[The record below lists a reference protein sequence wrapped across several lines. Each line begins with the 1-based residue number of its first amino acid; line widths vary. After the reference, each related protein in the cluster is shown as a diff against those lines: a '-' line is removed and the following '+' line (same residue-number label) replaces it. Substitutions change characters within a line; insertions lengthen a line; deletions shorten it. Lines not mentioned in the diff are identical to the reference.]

1 MWIDAQAIVDR
12 TGYANVHEED
22 LKPAQLV
29 TLRGHL
35 ADLFTISKPKPSEI
49 TRIMV
54 RPSGQSVR
62 FTIGVFDCEVKV
74 NPNTGKPLKSPL
86 REIRTGGRA
95 YP

>member
-12 TGYANVHEED
+12 TGYTFVYEED
-22 LKPAQLV
+22 LKPAQLA

-35 ADLFTISKPKPSEI
+35 ADMFTITKPKPSEI
-49 TRIMV
+49 TGIMV
-54 RPSGQSVR
+54 RASGQSVR
-62 FTIGVFDCEVKV
+62 FTLGAFDCEAKV
-74 NPNTGKPLKSPL
+74 NPNTGKPLRSTL